1 MKLLVKA
8 QDVDVR
14 LTHLSELLNPDWTIT
29 SADHNDKEIWFHE
42 LTSAD
47 AVITMDW
54 DYHNQS
60 FDRLKLI
67 HLPGA
72 GLDAIN
78 FKSVPDKVTVC
89 NVFEHEVP
97 ISEYVISSILLWTTR
112 IHVQDRLLR
121 NNHWSGSYLFG
132 PTHQELFGKTIG
144 ILGYGRI
151 GKAIASRIKPFGV
164 DVVACSPREP
174 ASGVKPDKYYPLS
187 QLSEFLSESD
197 FLVIAAPLTDETHDL
212 IGDKEL
218 TQMKPNSV
226 LINVARGAIVNEKAI
241 FNALKTRAI
250 EGAVIDTWYHYPE
263 NSSEDIPPS
272 NYDFSKLEN
281 LIMTPHSSAWTDG
294 LILRRNRVIAENLN
308 RLSDG
313 RELMNVVS
321 DQTA

>member
-8 QDVDVR
+8 QDIDIR
-14 LTHLSELLNPDWTIT
+14 LAHLANLLNPEWVINPVDV
-29 SADHNDKEIWFHE
+29 NDKKRWSHE
-42 LTSAD
+42 LMSAD

-60 FDRLKLI
+60 FERLKLI

-97 ISEYVISSILLWTTR
+97 ISEYVISSILMWTTR
-112 IHVQDRLLR
+112 IHLQDRLLR
-121 NNHWSGSYLFG
+121 KNDWSGSHLFG
-132 PTHQELFGKTIG
+132 PTHQELCGKTIG

-164 DVVACSPREP
+164 EVIACSPRAP
-174 ASGVKPDKYYPLS
+174 SSGVTPDKYYPMS
-187 QLSEFLSESD
+187 QLSQFLSESD

-226 LINVARGAIVNEKAI
+226 LINIARGTIVNEKAL

-250 EGAVIDTWYHYPE
+250 RGAVIDTWYRYPE
-263 NSSEDIPPS
+263 NLSDDIPPS

-281 LIMTPHSSAWTDG
+281 VIMTPHSSAWTDG

-313 RELMNVVS
+313 RELMNVV
-321 DQTA
+321 TG

>member
-8 QDVDVR
+8 QDIDIR
-14 LTHLSELLNPDWTIT
+14 LSHLANLLNPEWSINPVDI
-29 SADHNDKEIWFHE
+29 NDKEQWSLE
-42 LTSAD
+42 LMSAD

-78 FKSVPDKVTVC
+78 FKSVPEKVTVC
-89 NVFEHEVP
+89 NVFEHEIP
-97 ISEYVISSILLWTTR
+97 ISEYVISSILMWTTR
-112 IHVQDRLLR
+112 IHLQDPLLR
-121 NNHWSGSYLFG
+121 RNDWSGSHLFG
-132 PTHQELFGKTIG
+132 PTHQELCGKTVG

-164 DVVACSPREP
+164 EVIACGPRVP
-174 ASGVKPDKYYPLS
+174 ASGVKPDKYYPLR
-187 QLSEFLSESD
+187 QLSQFLSECD
-197 FLVIAAPLTDETHDL
+197 FLVIAAPLTEETHDL
-212 IGDKEL
+212 VGDKEL

-226 LINVARGAIVNEKAI
+226 LVNIARGAIINEQAI
-241 FNALKTRAI
+241 FNALKTGTI
-250 EGAVIDTWYHYPE
+250 GGAVIDTWYNYPE
-263 NSSEDIPPS
+263 NLLDVTSPS
-272 NYDFSKLEN
+272 KYDFSKLEN
-281 LIMTPHSSAWTDG
+281 VIMTPHSSAWTDG

-321 DQTA
+321 E

>member
-14 LTHLSELLNPDWTIT
+14 LTHLSKLLNPDWTIT

-42 LTSAD
+42 LRSTD

-54 DYHNQS
+54 DHHNQS

-78 FKSVPDKVTVC
+78 FKTVPDKATVC

-112 IHVQDRLLR
+112 IHIQDPLLR
-121 NNHWSGSYLFG
+121 NNDWSGSHLFG
-132 PTHQELFGKTIG
+132 PTHQELCGKTIG
-144 ILGYGRI
+144 IFGYGRI

-164 DVVACSPREP
+164 EVIVCGPRAP
-174 ASGVKPDKYYPLS
+174 TSGFKPDKYYRLS
-187 QLSEFLSESD
+187 QLSQFLSESD
-197 FLVIAAPLTDETHDL
+197 FLVIAAPLTEETHDL
-212 IGDKEL
+212 IGDNEL
-218 TQMKPNSV
+218 TQMKRNSV
-226 LINVARGAIVNEKAI
+226 LINIARGTIVNEKAI
-241 FNALKTRAI
+241 FNVLKTGTIR
-250 EGAVIDTWYHYPE
+250 GAVIDTWYRYPE
-263 NSSEDIPPS
+263 NSSDDIPPS

-281 LIMTPHSSAWTDG
+281 VIMTPHSSAWTDG

-313 RELMNVVS
+313 RDLMNVVS
-321 DQTA
+321 G

>member
-8 QDVDVR
+8 QDIDIR
-14 LTHLSELLNPDWTIT
+14 LAHLANLLNPEWVINPVDI
-29 SADHNDKEIWFHE
+29 NDKKQWSYG
-42 LTSAD
+42 LKSAD

-60 FDRLKLI
+60 FERLKLI

-78 FKSVPDKVTVC
+78 FKSVPDQVTVC

-97 ISEYVISSILLWTTR
+97 ISEYVISSILMWTTR
-112 IHVQDRLLR
+112 IHLQDRLLR
-121 NNHWSGSYLFG
+121 KNDWSGSHLFG
-132 PTHQELFGKTIG
+132 PTHQELCGKTIG

-164 DVVACSPREP
+164 EVIACSPRSP
-174 ASGVKPDKYYPLS
+174 SSGVTPDKYYPMS
-187 QLSEFLSESD
+187 QLSQFLSESD

-226 LINVARGAIVNEKAI
+226 LINIARGTIVNEKAI
-241 FNALKTRAI
+241 FNVLKTGTIR
-250 EGAVIDTWYHYPE
+250 GAVIDTWYRYPE
-263 NSSEDIPPS
+263 NSSDDIPPS

-281 LIMTPHSSAWTDG
+281 VIMTPHSSAWTDG

-313 RELMNVVS
+313 RDLMNVVS
-321 DQTA
+321 G

>member
-8 QDVDVR
+8 QDVDIR
-14 LTHLSELLNPDWTIT
+14 LSHLANLLNPEWAINPVDI
-29 SADHNDKEIWFHE
+29 NDKEQWS
-42 LTSAD
+42 LDLMSAD

-78 FKSVPDKVTVC
+78 FKSVPEKVTVC
-89 NVFEHEVP
+89 NVFEHEIP
-97 ISEYVISSILLWTTR
+97 ISEYVISSILMWTTR
-112 IHVQDRLLR
+112 IHLQDPLLR
-121 NNHWSGSYLFG
+121 RNDWSGSHLFG
-132 PTHQELFGKTIG
+132 PTHQELCGKTVG

-164 DVVACSPREP
+164 EVIACGPRVP
-174 ASGVKPDKYYPLS
+174 ASGVKPDKYYPLR
-187 QLSEFLSESD
+187 QLSQFLSECD
-197 FLVIAAPLTDETHDL
+197 FLVIAAPLTEETHDL
-212 IGDKEL
+212 VGDKEL
-218 TQMKPNSV
+218 TQMKPSSV
-226 LINVARGAIVNEKAI
+226 LINIARGAIVNEQAI
-241 FNALKTRAI
+241 FNALKTGSI
-250 EGAVIDTWYHYPE
+250 GGAVIDTWYHYPE
-263 NSSEDIPPS
+263 SLVDVTPPS
-272 NYDFSKLEN
+272 KYDFSKLEN
-281 LIMTPHSSAWTDG
+281 IIMTPHSSAWTDG

-321 DQTA
+321 E

>member
-8 QDVDVR
+8 QDIDIR
-14 LTHLSELLNPDWTIT
+14 LAHLANLLNPEWVINPVDI
-29 SADHNDKEIWFHE
+29 NDKKRWSHE
-42 LTSAD
+42 LMSAD

-60 FDRLKLI
+60 FERLKLI

-97 ISEYVISSILLWTTR
+97 ISEYVISSILMWTTR
-112 IHVQDRLLR
+112 IHLQDRLLR
-121 NNHWSGSYLFG
+121 KNDWSGSHLFG
-132 PTHQELFGKTIG
+132 PTHQELCGKTIG

-164 DVVACSPREP
+164 DVIACGPRAP
-174 ASGVKPDKYYPLS
+174 ASGVKPDNYYPLS
-187 QLSEFLSESD
+187 QLSQFLSKSD

-212 IGDKEL
+212 IGNKEL

-226 LINVARGAIVNEKAI
+226 LINIARGTIVNEKAI

-250 EGAVIDTWYHYPE
+250 EGAIIDTWYHYPE
-263 NSSEDIPPS
+263 NLLDDILPS

-281 LIMTPHSSAWTDG
+281 VIMTPHSSAWTDG

-321 DQTA
+321 G

>member
-1 MKLLVKA
+1 MKLLVKS
-8 QDVDVR
+8 QDIDIR
-14 LTHLSELLNPDWTIT
+14 LTHLANLLNPEWVINPVDI
-29 SADHNDKEIWFHE
+29 NDKEQWSYG
-42 LTSAD
+42 LKSAD

-54 DYHNQS
+54 DYHKQP

-97 ISEYVISSILLWTTR
+97 ISEYVISSILMWTTK
-112 IHVQDRLLR
+112 IHLQDRLLR
-121 NNHWSGSYLFG
+121 KNDWSGSHLFG
-132 PTHQELFGKTIG
+132 PTHQELCGKTIG

-164 DVVACSPREP
+164 EVIACAPRAP
-174 ASGVKPDKYYPLS
+174 TSGVKPDKYYPLS
-187 QLSEFLSESD
+187 QLNQFLSTSD

-226 LINVARGAIVNEKAI
+226 LINIARGTIVNEKAI

-250 EGAVIDTWYHYPE
+250 EGAIIDTWYHYPE
-263 NSSEDIPPS
+263 NLLDDTPPS

-281 LIMTPHSSAWTDG
+281 VIMTPHSSAWTDG

-321 DQTA
+321 G

>member
-1 MKLLVKA
+1 MRLLVKA
-8 QDVDVR
+8 QDIDIR
-14 LTHLSELLNPDWTIT
+14 LAHLANLLNPEWVINPVDV
-29 SADHNDKEIWFHE
+29 NDKKRWSHE
-42 LTSAD
+42 LMSAD

-60 FDRLKLI
+60 FERLKLI

-112 IHVQDRLLR
+112 IHLQDRLLR
-121 NNHWSGSYLFG
+121 KNDWSGSHLFG
-132 PTHQELFGKTIG
+132 PTNQELCGKTIG

-164 DVVACSPREP
+164 EVIACGPRAP
-174 ASGVKPDKYYPLS
+174 SSGVTPDKYYPMS
-187 QLSEFLSESD
+187 QLSQFLSESD

-226 LINVARGAIVNEKAI
+226 LINIARGTIVNEKAI
-241 FNALKTRAI
+241 FNVLKTRAI
-250 EGAVIDTWYHYPE
+250 RGAVIDTWYRYPE
-263 NSSEDIPPS
+263 NSSDDIPPS

-281 LIMTPHSSAWTDG
+281 VIMTPHSSAWTDG

-321 DQTA
+321 G

>member
-1 MKLLVKA
+1 MRLLVKA
-8 QDVDVR
+8 QDIDIR
-14 LTHLSELLNPDWTIT
+14 LAHLANLLNPEWVINPVDV
-29 SADHNDKEIWFHE
+29 NDKKRWSHE
-42 LTSAD
+42 LMSAD

-54 DYHNQS
+54 DYDNQS
-60 FDRLKLI
+60 FERLKLI

-112 IHVQDRLLR
+112 IHLQDRLLR
-121 NNHWSGSYLFG
+121 KNDWSGSHLFG
-132 PTHQELFGKTIG
+132 PTHQELCGKTIG

-164 DVVACSPREP
+164 EVIACSPRAP
-174 ASGVKPDKYYPLS
+174 SSGVTPDKYYPMS
-187 QLSEFLSESD
+187 QLSQFLSESD

-226 LINVARGAIVNEKAI
+226 LINIARGTIVNEKAI
-241 FNALKTRAI
+241 FNVLKTRAI
-250 EGAVIDTWYHYPE
+250 RGAVIDTWYRYPE
-263 NSSEDIPPS
+263 NLSDDILPS

-281 LIMTPHSSAWTDG
+281 VIMTPHSSAWTDG

-313 RELMNVVS
+313 RKLMNVVS
-321 DQTA
+321 G

>member
-8 QDVDVR
+8 QDVDIR
-14 LTHLSELLNPDWTIT
+14 LTHLANLLNPEWTINPV
-29 SADHNDKEIWFHE
+29 DINDKEQWSHE
-42 LTSAD
+42 LMSAD

-97 ISEYVISSILLWTTR
+97 ISEYVICSILVWTTR
-112 IHVQDRLLR
+112 IHLQDPLLR
-121 NNHWSGSYLFG
+121 KNDWSGSHLFG
-132 PTHQELFGKTIG
+132 PTHQELCGKTIG

-164 DVVACSPREP
+164 AVIACGPRAP

-187 QLSEFLSESD
+187 QLSQFLSESD
-197 FLVIAAPLTDETHDL
+197 FLVVAAPLTDETQDL
-212 IGDKEL
+212 IGDKEFA
-218 TQMKPNSV
+218 QMKPNSV
-226 LINVARGAIVNEKAI
+226 LINIARGAIVNEKAI
-241 FNALKTRAI
+241 FNALKTRTI
-250 EGAVIDTWYHYPE
+250 GGAVIDTWYHYPE
-263 NSSEDIPPS
+263 NSSDDTPPS

-281 LIMTPHSSAWTDG
+281 VVMTPHSSAWTDG

-313 RELMNVVS
+313 RDLVNVVS
-321 DQTA
+321 G

>member
-8 QDVDVR
+8 QDVDIR
-14 LTHLSELLNPDWTIT
+14 LAHLANLLNPEWVINPVDI
-29 SADHNDKEIWFHE
+29 NDKEQWSHE
-42 LTSAD
+42 LMSAD

-97 ISEYVISSILLWTTR
+97 ISEYVISSILMWTTR
-112 IHVQDRLLR
+112 IHLQDRLLR
-121 NNHWSGSYLFG
+121 KNDWSGSHLFG
-132 PTHQELFGKTIG
+132 PTHQELCGKTIG

-151 GKAIASRIKPFGV
+151 GKAVASRIKPFGV
-164 DVVACSPREP
+164 DVIACSPRAP
-174 ASGVKPDKYYPLS
+174 SSGVTPDKYYPMS
-187 QLSEFLSESD
+187 QLSQFLSESD

-226 LINVARGAIVNEKAI
+226 LINIARGTIVNEKAI
-241 FNALKTRAI
+241 FNSLKTGTIR
-250 EGAVIDTWYHYPE
+250 GAVIDTWYRYPE
-263 NSSEDIPPS
+263 NSSDEIPPS

-281 LIMTPHSSAWTDG
+281 VIMTPHSSAWTDG

-321 DQTA
+321 G

>member
-8 QDVDVR
+8 QDADVR
-14 LTHLSELLNPDWTIT
+14 LAHLSELLNPNWTTT
-29 SADHNDKEIWFHE
+29 SVDYKDKEKWSHE

-54 DYHNQS
+54 DHHDQS

-78 FKSVPDKVTVC
+78 FKTVPDKVTVC

-121 NNHWSGSYLFG
+121 NNHWSGSHLFG

-144 ILGYGRI
+144 VLGYGRI

-174 ASGVKPDKYYPLS
+174 ASGVKPDKYYPPS

-250 EGAVIDTWYHYPE
+250 GGAVIDTWYHYPE
-263 NSSEDIPPS
+263 NSSDDTPPS

-281 LIMTPHSSAWTDG
+281 IIMTPHSSAWTDG

-308 RLSDG
+308 RLSEG

-321 DQTA
+321 G

>member
-1 MKLLVKA
+1 MRLLVKA
-8 QDVDVR
+8 QDIDIR
-14 LTHLSELLNPDWTIT
+14 LAHLANLLNPEWVINPVDI
-29 SADHNDKEIWFHE
+29 NDKKRWSHE
-42 LTSAD
+42 LMSAD

-60 FDRLKLI
+60 FERLKLI

-97 ISEYVISSILLWTTR
+97 ISEYVISSILMWTTR
-112 IHVQDRLLR
+112 IHLQDRLLR
-121 NNHWSGSYLFG
+121 KNDWSGSHLFG
-132 PTHQELFGKTIG
+132 PTHQELCGKTIG

-164 DVVACSPREP
+164 EVIACSPRVP
-174 ASGVKPDKYYPLS
+174 SSGVTPDKYYPMS
-187 QLSEFLSESD
+187 QLSQFLSESD

-226 LINVARGAIVNEKAI
+226 LINIARGTIVNEKAI
-241 FNALKTRAI
+241 FNVLKTRAI
-250 EGAVIDTWYHYPE
+250 RGAVIDTWYRYPE
-263 NSSEDIPPS
+263 NSSDDIPPS

-281 LIMTPHSSAWTDG
+281 VIMTPHSSAWTDG

-321 DQTA
+321 G

>member
-8 QDVDVR
+8 QDIDIR
-14 LTHLSELLNPDWTIT
+14 LAHLANLLNPEWVINPVDI
-29 SADHNDKEIWFHE
+29 NDKKRWSHE
-42 LTSAD
+42 LISAD

-60 FDRLKLI
+60 FERLKLI

-78 FKSVPDKVTVC
+78 FKSVPDQVTVC

-97 ISEYVISSILLWTTR
+97 ISEYVISSILMWTTR
-112 IHVQDRLLR
+112 IHLQDRLLR
-121 NNHWSGSYLFG
+121 KNDWSGSHLFG
-132 PTHQELFGKTIG
+132 PTHQELCGKTIG

-164 DVVACSPREP
+164 EVIACSPRAP
-174 ASGVKPDKYYPLS
+174 SSGVKPDKYYPMS
-187 QLSEFLSESD
+187 QLSQFLSESD

-226 LINVARGAIVNEKAI
+226 LINIARGTIVNEKAI

-250 EGAVIDTWYHYPE
+250 RGAVIDTWYRYPE
-263 NSSEDIPPS
+263 NSSDEIPPS

-281 LIMTPHSSAWTDG
+281 VIMTPHSSAWTDG

-321 DQTA
+321 G

>member
-8 QDVDVR
+8 QDIDIR
-14 LTHLSELLNPDWTIT
+14 LAHLANLLNPEWVINPVDI
-29 SADHNDKEIWFHE
+29 NDKEQWSHE
-42 LTSAD
+42 LMSAD

-97 ISEYVISSILLWTTR
+97 ISEYVISSILMWTTR
-112 IHVQDRLLR
+112 IHLQDRLLR
-121 NNHWSGSYLFG
+121 KNDWSGSHLFG
-132 PTHQELFGKTIG
+132 PTHQELCGKTIG

-164 DVVACSPREP
+164 EVIACSPRAP
-174 ASGVKPDKYYPLS
+174 SSGVTPDKYYPMS
-187 QLSEFLSESD
+187 QLSQFLSESD

-226 LINVARGAIVNEKAI
+226 LINIARGTIVNEKAI

-250 EGAVIDTWYHYPE
+250 RGAVIDTWYRYPE
-263 NSSEDIPPS
+263 NLSDDIPPS

-281 LIMTPHSSAWTDG
+281 VIMTPHSSAWTDG

-321 DQTA
+321 G